1 MTTPVVPRYSEQE
14 REFMA
19 IRDMDIKTQYI
30 SANGKVYSYCL
41 LRQLAD
47 FLGLMQF
54 EIVRNLFRR
63 CCSENIITARENLQ
77 RKIVAYENVEVKSEL
92 LAPARK
98 KLIQDV
104 EAKFNSVVDRINQAR
119 DKNGLSKV
127 PEQTKFDPNAIE
139 ARWQAL
145 EKEITRR
152 RLNEPVPASAP
163 SISSNPLLSSQ
174 MFAPPANA
182 VPSSPAPK
190 SPSASISVTPATGKR
205 LAKDKDGDVPK
216 T

>member
-1 MTTPVVPRYSEQE
+1 MTTQAVPRYSEQE
-14 REFMA
+14 REFIA
-19 IRDMDIKTQYI
+19 IRDMDAKTQYI

-41 LRQLAD
+41 LRQLANY
-47 FLGLMQF
+47 LGLMQF

-63 CCSENIITARENLQ
+63 CCSENIITAREHLQ

-104 EAKFNSVVDRINQAR
+104 EAKFNSVVDRINLAR

-145 EKEITRR
+145 EKELTRR
-152 RLNEPVPASAP
+152 RVNEPGPSPAP
-163 SISSNPLLSSQ
+163 SNNLMLSST
-174 MFAPPANA
+174 MFAPLPNA
-182 VPSSPAPK
+182 VPASPAPK
-190 SPSASISVTPATGKR
+190 SPALSTNAASAATGKR
-205 LAKDKDGDVPK
+205 LAKDTDVSK